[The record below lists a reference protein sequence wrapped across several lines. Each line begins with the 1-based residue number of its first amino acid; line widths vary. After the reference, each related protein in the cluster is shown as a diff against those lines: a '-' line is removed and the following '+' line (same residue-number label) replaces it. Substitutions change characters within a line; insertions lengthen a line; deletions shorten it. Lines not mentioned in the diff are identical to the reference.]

1 LIFSPGRFFAVNV
14 MKALIAR
21 IIVTY
26 EFKFEE
32 GKGVPSERQMGLFR
46 APSNADLLFRKRR
59 E

>member
-1 LIFSPGRFFAVNV
+1 

-26 EFKFEE
+26 EFKLEE
-32 GKGVPSERQMGLFR
+32 GKGVPDEHQMGLFR
-46 APSNADLLFRKRR
+46 APRNVDMLFRKRR